1 MVKTLFLILFLSGSL
16 FAESQIRNYSVSN
29 AHSHNDYEQRIPFW
43 MAYNA
48 GFGSIEADIF
58 LVDSVLY
65 VAHDRGE
72 LRRNMK
78 LDTAYL
84 LPLLSCL
91 QKNGGRPFA
100 DSSKKLQM
108 LIDIKTGS
116 VATLNALIELLK
128 KYPALI
134 HSTSIS
140 WVITGNRP
148 AESLFTI
155 YPGFILFDGELDKI
169 YSKEALSKIAMM
181 SDDFKKY
188 SAWNGENNLTQKD
201 DSLLMSAIM
210 KSHRLQKPVRF
221 WDAPDNPNAWRV
233 FMVLQADYINT
244 DHIDSL
250 AAFLNK

>member
-1 MVKTLFLILFLSGSL
+1 MVKTLSLILSL
-16 FAESQIRNYSVSN
+16 YCSLVANAQIRSYSVSN

-58 LVDSVLY
+58 LIDSVLY

-84 LPLLSCL
+84 LPLLICL
-91 QKNGGRPFA
+91 QKNGGSPYG

-116 VATLNALIELLK
+116 VATLNALIVLLK

-134 HSTSIS
+134 QSNSLS

-148 AESLFTI
+148 AESLFTS
-155 YPGFILFDGELDKI
+155 YPDFILFDGEPDKN
-169 YSKEALSKIAMM
+169 YSTAALSKIVLM

-188 SAWNGENNLTQKD
+188 SSWNGENNLPEKD
-201 DSLLMSAIM
+201 DSVLMSAVK

-221 WDAPDNPNAWRV
+221 WDAPDNANAWRV
-233 FMVLQADYINT
+233 FIVLQADYINT